1 MKWEVKTKLKTH
13 YVENNSSKCAVDFVK
28 EIDNS
33 EIVSVTL
40 VPKNLSGKVK
50 RLFRYFTKR

>member
-13 YVENNSSKCAVDFVK
+13 YVENNSSKCAVDRVK

-33 EIVSVTL
+33 EIVAVTL
-40 VPKNLSGKVK
+40 VPKNFSGKVK
-50 RLFRYFTKR
+50 RLFRYFAKR

>member
-13 YVENNSSKCAVDFVK
+13 YVENNSSRCAVDFVK
-28 EIDNS
+28 EIDSS
-33 EIVSVTL
+33 EIVSVML

-50 RLFRYFTKR
+50 RLFRHFTKR